1 MLETGI
7 PQDFMMLKPDQIA
20 DCTGYGLQ
28 DLMLLFIFN
37 SAFIKMVAS
46 PPWRSAGSG
55 WRRGKRMRPI
65 FFHYLRLGCSGWAI
79 QMGRQAEEKSEKK
92 IGVGGK
98 LMDWKLKRGQKVHG
112 L

>member
-1 MLETGI
+1 MSSAILLETGI

-55 WRRGKRMRPI
+55 WRRGKRMKPI
-65 FFHYLRLGCSGWAI
+65 FFHYLRLGCSGWLSLSHFRSKDRHNTDG
-79 QMGRQAEEKSEKK
+79 QTGRGE
-92 IGVGGK
+92 V
-98 LMDWKLKRGQKVHG
+98 
-112 L
+112 